1 MTVKESEGL
10 IMADKKRIPEKRIRP
25 EKSTVYTIY
34 EDQTVGKVQIQDAV
48 IATIAALAA
57 TETEGVASLGG
68 GITHDKAARI
78 SYKNLAKG
86 VKIEV
91 VGKEVQ
97 VRIILNMKYG
107 YNIPDVTLKVQEKAK
122 ETIET
127 MTGLVVSK
135 VDVSVADVQVDAEA

>member
-1 MTVKESEGL
+1 
-10 IMADKKRIPEKRIRP
+10 MAEKKRVRP
-25 EKSTVYTIY
+25 EKSNIYTIY

-48 IATIAALAA
+48 ISTIAALAA

-78 SYKNLAKG
+78 SSKNLAKG

-91 VGKEVQ
+91 TGNEVQ
-97 VRIILNMKYG
+97 VRTILNMQYG
-107 YNIPDVTLKVQEKAK
+107 CNIPDVTLKVQEKVKDA
-122 ETIET
+122 IET

-135 VDVSVADVQVDAEA
+135 VDVSVADVQVD